1 MLGRGVQ
8 FPCRIVHPAAL
19 HSSEQLLT
27 PRAPPEQR
35 GDTKCKITS
44 CKAAIPSN
52 MLGISQGIYP
62 SSTSLQVSGL
72 SRLQERSWW
81 HITTFVLSQGL
92 TNLPREFSMFLGAGC
107 SSGQGPAAPSAPS
120 FFIPFFSPRV
130 PESSLCVSMSWRCC
144 PCPTSPPWLSSC
156 ARCGCH
162 TFTSPKMRLDL
173 GGAES
178 EHELR
183 VAGMIYWGRNDLLA
197 VTTRVVCPGGFLQA
211 GSDAYLH
218 LRKGNGSKSLSPSLL
233 SWFAHP
239 QQHPER
245 LQARTFPP
253 REVPRAGPAP
263 GVLKR
268 SGRAGVAPSSSH
280 AAPGLAC
287 AVGCL
292 AFLRASR
299 GRRPLDWLRGPNLAF
314 LGCAWAPA
322 RGCAAAGPAPAP
334 PWAGVVG
341 IPQGWGSLEL
351 TRPQQE
357 RRVPELLRG
366 VRGRCSP
373 VCTSS
378 GVRECPPASGRDGI
392 LPGFGNVP
400 LPRVG
405 MRSCRDLGMSP
416 CLGSGWDPAGIWEC
430 PPASGRD
437 GILLGFGNVPL
448 PRVGMGS
455 CHRLRATPG
464 TAVLLHRGHC
474 RCCLHHPPSPTPAL
488 FGLGI
493 IYFKGVFFPT
503 CHIWQPFP
511 LGDLMFGG
519 DPAGLGCEVA
529 AGPRGW
535 GRGGVTKCPARGQ
548 IQPL

>member
-1 MLGRGVQ
+1 
-8 FPCRIVHPAAL
+8 
-19 HSSEQLLT
+19 
-27 PRAPPEQR
+27 
-35 GDTKCKITS
+35 
-44 CKAAIPSN
+44 
-52 MLGISQGIYP
+52 
-62 SSTSLQVSGL
+62 
-72 SRLQERSWW
+72 
-81 HITTFVLSQGL
+81 
-92 TNLPREFSMFLGAGC
+92 MFLGAGC

-183 VAGMIYWGRNDLLA
+183 VAGMIYWDRNDLLA

-392 LPGFGNVP
+392 LPG
-400 LPRVG
+400 L
-405 MRSCRDLGMSP
+405 
-416 CLGSGWDPAGIWEC
+416 WEC

-437 GILLGFGNVPL
+437 GILPPTPCDSWHSRAPPQGTLPL
-448 PRVGMGS
+448 
-455 CHRLRATPG
+455 L
-464 TAVLLHRGHC
+464 
-474 RCCLHHPPSPTPAL
+474 PPSPPFSHPRSVWFGNHL
-488 FGLGI
+488 F
-493 IYFKGVFFPT
+493 
-503 CHIWQPFP
+503 
-511 LGDLMFGG
+511 
-519 DPAGLGCEVA
+519 
-529 AGPRGW
+529 
-535 GRGGVTKCPARGQ
+535 
-548 IQPL
+548 